1 MWREIQIDPG
11 GEVITVQT
19 DSQKIDNRIEL
30 NINIFGWSNQK
41 ELSKKEKFQEGGPL
55 VALNL
60 SLCVSVMC
68 IQTDFF
74 KTFAAMH
81 EKKRKAQERKGK
93 RWVFR
98 WFMSLAKTK
107 FEKAE
112 YNNNTQWCM
121 VMVM

>member
-41 ELSKKEKFQEGGPL
+41 ELSKKEEFQEAPPCSPQL
-55 VALNL
+55 
-60 SLCVSVMC
+60 MC
-68 IQTDFF
+68 IQTGFF